1 MWAKIREPMVTQFC
15 VKSILAAA
23 FLTLALA
30 PSIRADDPPPSAK
43 DLLKSVRIA
52 QSSQDWKLTGRI
64 REGSKKIPFHLAL
77 EKSAIRYE
85 FTDNG
90 DTLTLRLGEK
100 SSTLEETKGGRTGRV
115 SAAKFDAPVHGTDI
129 SYEDLALRFL
139 YWSDANVLGTGMIS
153 ANSCWKVEARPANA
167 NDSQYARVVLW
178 IGQKDR
184 SLMKAESYDAS
195 GKWVRRFTV
204 TSVMKREGYWML
216 KQMRIENA
224 KGRSA
229 DPMPT
234 YLEIEDVEK

>member
-1 MWAKIREPMVTQFC
+1 MVVLNR

-23 FLTLALA
+23 CLVFA
-30 PSIRADDPPPSAK
+30 PIVRAEDPPPSAK

-64 REGSKKIPFHLAL
+64 RTGGRKTPFRLTL
-77 EKSAIRYE
+77 EKGAIHYE
-85 FTDNG
+85 FTDNK

-100 SSTLEETKGGRTGRV
+100 NSTLEETKGGKTARV
-115 SAAKFDAPVHGTDI
+115 PAAKFDAPVHGTEI

-139 YWSDANVLGTGMIS
+139 YWPDANVLGTDMI
-153 ANSCWKVEARPANA
+153 AAHRCWKVEARPAAA

-178 IGQKDR
+178 IGREDGA
-184 SLMKAESYDAS
+184 LMKAESYDAA
-195 GKWVRRFTV
+195 GRWVRRFTV
-204 TSVMKREGYWML
+204 TSVMKREGYWLL
-216 KQMRIENA
+216 KQMRIESS

-234 YLEIEDVEK
+234 YLEIEDAEK